1 MDFFFFFSLA
11 VILIMHNHR
20 FNDTYFEYLTM
31 KQLHLI
37 SMEIMNVVAE
47 WYLDAT
53 VADDFGPFVY

>member
-1 MDFFFFFSLA
+1 
-11 VILIMHNHR
+11 MHNHR